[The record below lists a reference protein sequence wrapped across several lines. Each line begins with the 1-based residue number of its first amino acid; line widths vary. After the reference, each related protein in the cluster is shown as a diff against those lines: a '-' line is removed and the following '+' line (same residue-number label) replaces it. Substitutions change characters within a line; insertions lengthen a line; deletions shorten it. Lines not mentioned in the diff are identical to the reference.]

1 MALVLTFFSL
11 ERGVRQSDPLFP
23 YLLIIVVQTL
33 AIAIRQKESIE
44 GITIGTEETK
54 LLQFADDTTA
64 VLADTSSAERLF
76 ELLNKFEILSGL
88 KVNCS
93 KTEGMWIGSKR
104 HYKEKPFGV
113 KWPDKPIKALGVYFT
128 YDQKLLKE
136 KNFIER
142 LDSIKKLINIWSARG
157 LSIYGKVTIIKSF
170 LIPKYIYVCSI
181 LPTPKELLK
190 ELNKILFKFLWK
202 GVDKVTRASVI
213 NEYEEGG
220 LRMVDL
226 ECMVKSLRLAWL
238 KRIFSGTNGTWKS
251 YLQHILSSVGG
262 LFFFNCNYNISDYTI
277 PSQFYRELLLWWSQF
292 RETFATK
299 EDWKTIIWNNK
310 EIKLENKSVYYK
322 NYVNARVICIQ
333 DLLLRLNSTDSYNQ
347 LSKKVC
353 KTNIL
358 EWAGLRRSIPLSLR
372 SYDRY
377 PSINSPTFVVGDNT
391 FDVTKGKSKDYYNL
405 LIREKAKPP
414 NIIQKLQS
422 NFHFNS
428 DNLKQIFKL
437 PHSIVVESYVKAF

>member
-1 MALVLTFFSL
+1 M
-11 ERGVRQSDPLFP
+11 
-23 YLLIIVVQTL
+23 
-33 AIAIRQKESIE
+33 
-44 GITIGTEETK
+44 
-54 LLQFADDTTA
+54 
-64 VLADTSSAERLF
+64 LADTSSAERLF
-76 ELLNKFEILSGL
+76 KLLNTFEILSGL

-104 HYKEKPFGV
+104 HYKEKPFGI
-113 KWPDKPIKALGVYFT
+113 KWPDEPIKALGVYFT

-181 LPTPKELLK
+181 LPTPNELLK

-277 PSQFYRELLLWWSQF
+277 PSQFYLELLL
-292 RETFATK
+292 
-299 EDWKTIIWNNK
+299 
-310 EIKLENKSVYYK
+310 
-322 NYVNARVICIQ
+322 
-333 DLLLRLNSTDSYNQ
+333 
-347 LSKKVC
+347 
-353 KTNIL
+353 
-358 EWAGLRRSIPLSLR
+358 
-372 SYDRY
+372 
-377 PSINSPTFVVGDNT
+377 
-391 FDVTKGKSKDYYNL
+391 
-405 LIREKAKPP
+405 
-414 NIIQKLQS
+414 
-422 NFHFNS
+422 
-428 DNLKQIFKL
+428 
-437 PHSIVVESYVKAF
+437 